1 MASRLPALFTTAIVA
16 LAGCGGGA
24 DENEA
29 SAWSG
34 IRDCLVESGIR
45 EFDEIPPTGPY
56 MPPEV
61 MPVNFGDAPGG
72 WLIAHMNAIKSWQSS
87 STTAP
92 PRQNTP
98 RTRRPTSRMPWRSV
112 RGAAFY
118 TASVRR
124 RHLNRSTSLS
134 IALRFR
140 PASDAV
146 VSETGLRLPPE
157 QPSDDGAEELARRAA
172 AVVECGGRHV

>member
-1 MASRLPALFTTAIVA
+1 MASRLPALFATAIVA

-45 EFDEIPPTGPY
+45 EFDEDSADGPH

-72 WLIAHMNAIKSWQSS
+72 WLIAHMNADQELAIFFYDSATEAERAKDEAPHFPDAMAV
-87 STTAP
+87 STRGSLLYGFRAP
-92 PRQNTP
+92 PTP
-98 RTRRPTSRMPWRSV
+98 QQV
-112 RGAAFY
+112 DIAEHCLA
-118 TASVRR
+118 
-124 RHLNRSTSLS
+124 LSTS
-134 IALRFR
+134 
-140 PASDAV
+140 
-146 VSETGLRLPPE
+146 
-157 QPSDDGAEELARRAA
+157 
-172 AVVECGGRHV
+172 

>member
-1 MASRLPALFTTAIVA
+1 MASRLPALFATAIVA

-45 EFDEIPPTGPY
+45 EFDEIPPTGPH

-72 WLIAHMNAIKSWQSS
+72 WLIAHIL
-87 STTAP
+87 
-92 PRQNTP
+92 RQRHRG
-98 RTRRPTSRMPWRSV
+98 RTR
-112 RGAAFY
+112 
-118 TASVRR
+118 
-124 RHLNRSTSLS
+124 
-134 IALRFR
+134 
-140 PASDAV
+140 
-146 VSETGLRLPPE
+146 
-157 QPSDDGAEELARRAA
+157 Q
-172 AVVECGGRHV
+172 

>member
-1 MASRLPALFTTAIVA
+1 MASRLPALFATAIVA

-45 EFDEIPPTGPY
+45 EFDEIPPTGPH

-72 WLIAHMNAIKSWQSS
+72 WLIAHMNADQELAIFFYDSATEAERAKDE
-87 STTAP
+87 AP
-92 PRQNTP
+92 HFPDAMAVSRRGSVLYGFRTP
-98 RTRRPTSRMPWRSV
+98 PTPEQV
-112 RGAAFY
+112 DIADHCLA
-118 TASVRR
+118 
-124 RHLNRSTSLS
+124 LSTS
-134 IALRFR
+134 
-140 PASDAV
+140 
-146 VSETGLRLPPE
+146 
-157 QPSDDGAEELARRAA
+157 
-172 AVVECGGRHV
+172 